1 MTTAGETLPLLRDT
15 ATRVRDDRAAPI
27 RSEGEASSSGRGSK
41 KPYRLLASI
50 GAASLGLMLVA
61 GTALGRGGLD
71 GHLHL
76 TSLGE
81 AARGKARVSRHK
93 GHGAT
98 VGAGS
103 HHASASM
110 GTTATTG
117 SGSLGDITLEP
128 RGIGQMPRADPIR
141 PPQEQ
146 AADRQRERRETR
158 RRARRAERESGAG
171 AGARTRDGR
180 AAADPTPDHAPTF
193 TDDDPRARTSAARF
207 STRSSGR

>member
-27 RSEGEASSSGRGSK
+27 RSQGEASSSGRGSK

-103 HHASASM
+103 HHALQLRPLWDVPSK
-110 GTTATTG
+110 
-117 SGSLGDITLEP
+117 
-128 RGIGQMPRADPIR
+128 RGAHVR
-141 PPQEQ
+141 
-146 AADRQRERRETR
+146 
-158 RRARRAERESGAG
+158 
-171 AGARTRDGR
+171 
-180 AAADPTPDHAPTF
+180 HAP
-193 TDDDPRARTSAARF
+193 ACSGGETSPI
-207 STRSSGR
+207 

>member
-27 RSEGEASSSGRGSK
+27 RSAGEASSSGRGSK
-41 KPYRLLASI
+41 KPYRVLASI

-98 VGAGS
+98 VGAA

-110 GTTATTG
+110 GTG

-146 AADRQRERRETR
+146 AADRQRETGAFTGV
-158 RRARRAERESGAG
+158 ARCVNQTCKAFDASLPIALRIEVKEMRSEDTPALK
-171 AGARTRDGR
+171 R
-180 AAADPTPDHAPTF
+180 AA
-193 TDDDPRARTSAARF
+193 
-207 STRSSGR
+207 

>member
-1 MTTAGETLPLLRDT
+1 MPLLRDT

-27 RSEGEASSSGRGSK
+27 RSDGEASSSGRGSK

-98 VGAGS
+98 VGAGRTTRPRPWAQQRRQDPA
-103 HHASASM
+103 ASATSRWSRAAS
-110 GTTATTG
+110 GRCHGRTRSARRRSRPRTASANAARRAGARAGPSASRARARAHERAT
-117 SGSLGDITLEP
+117 DAP
-128 RGIGQMPRADPIR
+128 RP
-141 PPQEQ
+141 
-146 AADRQRERRETR
+146 TR
-158 RRARRAERESGAG
+158 RRTTRQPSPTTTRERVRAPQGSR
-171 AGARTRDGR
+171 
-180 AAADPTPDHAPTF
+180 PAPVE
-193 TDDDPRARTSAARF
+193 DEHR
-207 STRSSGR
+207 G